1 MKESKATNVSLD
13 VAFDEPYTFFCQ
25 IYIFFNFHLKSL
37 FSLQHVVCEHTHVEF
52 HIVFPSF
59 LSLAV
64 FVVLK

>member
-25 IYIFFNFHLKSL
+25 IFFLNFHLKSL
-37 FSLQHVVCEHTHVEF
+37 FSLQLCVCEHTCVEF

-59 LSLAV
+59 LPLAV